1 MSVIGIVTNSGLTKS
16 IEAANHEG
24 WHIFPTEF
32 RVADTAGVFSANRDF
47 SSLEPTWYTAPIS
60 GKIDMSPNTIQC
72 NCTIPPGQSL
82 GIEEIQEIYL
92 NAKDIYDNEFLLFL
106 GQPENTIFYD
116 PSGAVSLRLQITI
129 ANIDITALYE
139 FNYTQANE
147 ISDHTVAP
155 NAHISMLE
163 DRMSEHNANS
173 DANDVAFLVHDTNS
187 DAHSEAFSDHNVDP
201 NAHEGLLKNL
211 AYRDVT
217 ISHGMV
223 HSAAMG
229 DKIHCLTSYGECTIY
244 ISEGTGEIKVID
256 EDASCADNNIFIK
269 RNGVTIYNKPE
280 DLIMDENG
288 ATIMLN
294 GSEANYTFEY
304 PLTVLPSEAIIP

>member
-1 MSVIGIVTNSGLTKS
+1 MAVIGIVSNEGLTKS
-16 IEAANHEG
+16 IEAASNEG

-32 RVADTAGVFSANRDF
+32 RVAGTAGVFSANRDF
-47 SSLEPTWYTAPIS
+47 SSLEATWYTAPIS
-60 GKIDMSPNTIQC
+60 GKVDMSPNTIQC

-92 NAKDIYDNEFLLFL
+92 IAKDIYDDEFLLFL

-116 PSGAVSLRLQITI
+116 PSGAVSLRLQLTI
-129 ANIDITALYE
+129 ANIDITELYE

-147 ISDHTVAP
+147 ISDHNVDP
-155 NAHISMLE
+155 NAHTDMLD
-163 DRMSEHNANS
+163 DRMSEHNTDPSA
-173 DANDVAFLVHDTNS
+173 HDQLI
-187 DAHSEAFSDHNVDP
+187 SETISIHNADLQ
-201 NAHEGLLKNL
+201 AHEDLLKNL

-217 ISHGMV
+217 VSYGTV
-223 HSAAMG
+223 YSAAMG
-229 DKIHCLTSYGECTIY
+229 DKIHCLTSYGACTIY

-280 DLIMDENG
+280 DLIMDTNG
-288 ATIMLN
+288 ATVMLN
-294 GSEANYTFEY
+294 GSEGNYTFEY